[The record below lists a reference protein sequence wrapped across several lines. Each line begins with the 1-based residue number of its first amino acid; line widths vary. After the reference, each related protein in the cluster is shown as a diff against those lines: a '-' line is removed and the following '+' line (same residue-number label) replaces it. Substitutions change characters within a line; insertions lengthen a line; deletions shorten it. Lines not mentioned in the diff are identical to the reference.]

1 MNFSNYFNIPLNF
14 GDGKATLK
22 RISSYKNNL
31 VFLNVFSRLLTDAM
45 SSFRIDGMTE
55 TMDERVA
62 KESLILYAC
71 LGLIEKD
78 GNFLSL
84 PSLPGGNFNVYAN
97 PQSGYAMGFNGWTE
111 QVDFYLPGSDKS
123 EFLSKTILNYGETK
137 KSNAVFVRDN
147 EMCFPLINVIIYYSE
162 CIADAYRTL
171 DVCRENTKQPFII
184 TAEESIVNSVK
195 EFFKKRNNNESFIV
209 SSGIF
214 PADKINLLPF
224 ETNESNITT
233 TTGLIDWYE
242 NKFKEI
248 IGMPNNTNI
257 DKKGENLIE
266 NEISINE
273 EYTNLSLKKRLDCI
287 NRHLDVFNDLYNQN
301 LRAVKNDVTKEEKSY
316 DDIFG
321 DENEESES
329 LSSTSRRDGQRND

>member
-22 RISSYKNNL
+22 KISTYKNNL
-31 VFLNVFSRLLTDAM
+31 VFCNVFSRLLTDTMA
-45 SSFRIDGMTE
+45 SFKIEGMTE

-62 KESLILYAC
+62 KESLIWYGSV
-71 LGLIEKD
+71 GLIEKD

-97 PQSGYAMGFNGWTE
+97 PKSGVAMGYNGWTE
-111 QVDFYLPGSDKS
+111 QVNFYLPGSDKS
-123 EFLSKTILNYGETK
+123 EFLSKTILNYGETETY
-137 KSNAVFVRDN
+137 NAVFVRDN
-147 EMCFPLINVIIYYSE
+147 EMCFPLINVIIYFSE

-184 TAEESIVNSVK
+184 TAEESIVNSVR

-214 PADKINLLPF
+214 PADKIGLLPF

-248 IGMPNNTNI
+248 LGMDNNTNI

-266 NEISINE
+266 DEISINE
-273 EYTNLSLKKRLDCI
+273 EYTNLSLQKRLDCI
-287 NRHLDVFNDLYNQN
+287 NRHLDMFNELYGEN
-301 LRAVKNDVTKEEKSY
+301 LHATANEEIKEVNSY
-316 DDIFG
+316 DDLYG

-329 LSSTSRRDGQRND
+329 LSKSDRTDGQRDD

>member
-1 MNFSNYFNIPLNF
+1 MNFTNYFNIPLNF

-22 RISSYKNNL
+22 KISSYKNNL

-45 SSFRIDGMTE
+45 SSVKIEGLTE
-55 TMDERVA
+55 TMDERVF
-62 KESLILYAC
+62 KQSLIWYGSV
-71 LGLIEKD
+71 GLIEKD
-78 GNFLSL
+78 ENFLSL
-84 PSLPGGNFNVYAN
+84 PALPGGNFNIYGN
-97 PQSGYAMGFNGWTE
+97 PQSGYTMGFNGWTE
-111 QVDFYLPGSDKS
+111 QVNFYLPGSDKA
-123 EFLSKTILNYGETK
+123 EFLSKTILNYGNVK
-137 KSNAVFVRDN
+137 KYNAVFIRDN
-147 EMCFPLINVIIYYSE
+147 EMCYPLINVIIYFAE
-162 CIADAYRTL
+162 CISDAYRTL
-171 DVCRENTKQPFII
+171 DVCRENTKQPYII
-184 TAEESIVNSVK
+184 TAEESIVNSVR

-248 IGMPNNTNI
+248 IGMSNNTNI

-266 NEISINE
+266 DEISINE
-273 EYTNLSLKKRLDCI
+273 EYTNLSLQKRLDCI
-287 NRHLDVFNDLYNQN
+287 NRHLDMFNELYGEN
-301 LRAVKNDVTKEEKSY
+301 LHATSNEEIKEVNSY
-316 DDIFG
+316 DDISG
-321 DENEESES
+321 DENSESES

>member
-1 MNFSNYFNIPLNF
+1 MIFSNFFNIPLNF
-14 GDGKATLK
+14 GNGKSTLK
-22 RISSYKNNL
+22 KLSTYKNNL
-31 VFLNVFSRLLTDAM
+31 VFCNVFSRLLTDAM
-45 SSFRIDGMTE
+45 ASFRIEGMTE

-62 KESLILYAC
+62 KQSLIWYAS

-78 GNFLSL
+78 RNFLSL
-84 PSLPGGNFNVYAN
+84 PSLPGGNFNIYGN
-97 PQSGYAMGFNGWTE
+97 PQSGYTMGFNGWTE
-111 QVDFYLPGSDKS
+111 QVNFYLPGSDKS
-123 EFLSKTILNYGETK
+123 EFLSKTILNYGEK
-137 KSNAVFVRDN
+137 KPYNAVFVRDN
-147 EMCFPLINVIIYYSE
+147 EMCYPLINVIIYFAE

-184 TAEESIVNSVK
+184 TAEETIVPSVK
-195 EFFKKRNNNESFIV
+195 EFFNHRNNNESFIV

-248 IGMPNNTNI
+248 IGMNNNTNI

-266 NEISINE
+266 DEISINE
-273 EYTNLSLKKRLDCI
+273 EYTNLSLQKRLDCI
-287 NRHLDVFNDLYNQN
+287 NRHFDMFNELYNQN
-301 LRAVKNDVTKEEKSY
+301 LKAVENNTIKEVNSY
-316 DDIFG
+316 DDISG
-321 DENEESES
+321 DENSESES
-329 LSSTSRRDGQRND
+329 LSSTSRRD